1 MTDSEWPGG
10 YQLAV
15 LKAIMSHFPPSSHAA
30 RDFASECARVLG
42 VALSMAGTG
51 ARVPD
56 DMWEYWSAVAAGRS
70 KDYDEAGAPKTE
82 R

>member
-1 MTDSEWPGG
+1 MTDAEWPGG

-15 LKAIMSHFPPSSHAA
+15 LKAIMSRFPPSSHAA
-30 RDFASECARVLG
+30 RDFANECGRVLG
-42 VALSMAGTG
+42 VALSMAGPG

-56 DMWEYWSAVAAGRS
+56 DMWEYWTSVVAGRS
-70 KDYDEAGAPKTE
+70 GDYDESGAPKSE

>member
-1 MTDSEWPGG
+1 MTDAEWPGG

-15 LKAIMSHFPPSSHAA
+15 LKAIMSRFPTSSHAA
-30 RDFASECARVLG
+30 RDFANECGRVLG
-42 VALSMAGTG
+42 TALSMAGPE

-56 DMWEYWSAVAAGRS
+56 DMWEYWTSVAAGRNA
-70 KDYDEAGAPKTE
+70 DYDEAGAPKTE